1 MASQIGNESLD
12 CPGIPRRNGGRVVT
26 GPDAIDTTFIG
37 ELSVRIVGSILTA
50 PAGDPDCAV
59 RAHLDVNRIE
69 RTSLAQGHAASAS
82 GMSQN
87 LEFQSVRLVRGS
99 PSQGPAVV
107 SAAVQG
113 RHTQCSH
120 GQTECASGCERGGH
134 VDVTILGA
142 FEVSVSG
149 DLANWDS
156 GAAGKAPLVGGA
168 MDLAV
173 SAKTTWVLMQ
183 HNTKDNKSRLVKDCL
198 LPLTAKNC
206 VERIYTDIAVIDVT
220 SDGFLARELI
230 SSVSEEELRNRTTG
244 NIKLAN
250 DCCVLKAP
258 NITS

>member
-1 MASQIGNESLD
+1 MGLDKSQIAWRAAQDLK
-12 CPGIPRRNGGRVVT
+12 NGSVVNLGLGT
-26 GPDAIDTTFIG
+26 PVLVSNF
-37 ELSVRIVGSILTA
+37 VGSSRDIFFQSENGILGVGPEATQKA
-50 PAGDPDCAV
+50 ANPDLVDAGSRKVTLIPGASIFD
-59 RAHLDVNRIE
+59 
-69 RTSLAQGHAASAS
+69 SAASFA
-82 GMSQN
+82 MI
-87 LEFQSVRLVRGS
+87 
-99 PSQGPAVV
+99 
-107 SAAVQG
+107 
-113 RHTQCSH
+113 
-120 GQTECASGCERGGH
+120 RGGH

-156 GAAGKAPLVGGA
+156 GAADKAPLVGGA

-183 HNTKDNKSRLVKDCL
+183 HNTQDNKSRLVKDCA

-230 SSVSEEELRNRTTG
+230 SSVSEEELRNRTSG
-244 NIKLAN
+244 NIKLAS

>member
-1 MASQIGNESLD
+1 MGLDKSQIAWRAAQDLKNGSVVNLGLGTPVLVSNFVESWRDIFFQSENGILGVGPEATQKAANPD
-12 CPGIPRRNGGRVVT
+12 LVDAGSRKVTLIPG
-26 GPDAIDTTFIG
+26 A
-37 ELSVRIVGSILTA
+37 SIF
-50 PAGDPDCAV
+50 D
-59 RAHLDVNRIE
+59 
-69 RTSLAQGHAASAS
+69 SAASFA
-82 GMSQN
+82 MI
-87 LEFQSVRLVRGS
+87 
-99 PSQGPAVV
+99 
-107 SAAVQG
+107 
-113 RHTQCSH
+113 
-120 GQTECASGCERGGH
+120 RGGH

-156 GAAGKAPLVGGA
+156 GAADKAPLVGGA

-230 SSVSEEELRNRTTG
+230 SSVSEEELRNRTSG
-244 NIKLAN
+244 NIKLAS

>member
-1 MASQIGNESLD
+1 MGLDKSQIAWRAAQDLKNGSVINLGLGTPVLVSNFVESSRDIFFQSENGILGVGPEATQKAANTD
-12 CPGIPRRNGGRVVT
+12 LVDAGSRKVTLIPG
-26 GPDAIDTTFIG
+26 A
-37 ELSVRIVGSILTA
+37 SIF
-50 PAGDPDCAV
+50 D
-59 RAHLDVNRIE
+59 
-69 RTSLAQGHAASAS
+69 SAASFA
-82 GMSQN
+82 MI
-87 LEFQSVRLVRGS
+87 
-99 PSQGPAVV
+99 
-107 SAAVQG
+107 
-113 RHTQCSH
+113 
-120 GQTECASGCERGGH
+120 RGGH

-156 GAAGKAPLVGGA
+156 GAADKAPLVGGA

-183 HNTKDNKSRLVKDCL
+183 HNTKDNKSRLVKDCS

-230 SSVSEEELRNRTTG
+230 SSVSEEELRNRTSG
-244 NIKLAN
+244 NIALAS

>member
-1 MASQIGNESLD
+1 MLTTLSKVKKKSMGLDKSQIAWRAAQDLKNGSVVNLGLGTPVLVSNFVESSRDIFFQSENGILGVGPEATQKAANPD
-12 CPGIPRRNGGRVVT
+12 LVDAGSRKVTLIPG
-26 GPDAIDTTFIG
+26 A
-37 ELSVRIVGSILTA
+37 SIFA
-50 PAGDPDCAV
+50 
-59 RAHLDVNRIE
+59 
-69 RTSLAQGHAASAS
+69 SAASFA
-82 GMSQN
+82 MI
-87 LEFQSVRLVRGS
+87 
-99 PSQGPAVV
+99 
-107 SAAVQG
+107 
-113 RHTQCSH
+113 
-120 GQTECASGCERGGH
+120 RGGH

-156 GAAGKAPLVGGA
+156 GAADKAPLVGGA

-183 HNTKDNKSRLVKDCL
+183 HNTKDNKSRLVKDCS

-230 SSVSEEELRNRTTG
+230 SSVSEEELRNRTSG
-244 NIKLAN
+244 NIKLAS

>member
-1 MASQIGNESLD
+1 MGLDKSQIAWRAAQDLKNGSVVNLGLGTPVLVSNFVESSRDIFFQSENGILGVGPEATQKAANPD
-12 CPGIPRRNGGRVVT
+12 LVDAGSRKVTLIPG
-26 GPDAIDTTFIG
+26 A
-37 ELSVRIVGSILTA
+37 SIF
-50 PAGDPDCAV
+50 D
-59 RAHLDVNRIE
+59 
-69 RTSLAQGHAASAS
+69 SAASFA
-82 GMSQN
+82 MI
-87 LEFQSVRLVRGS
+87 
-99 PSQGPAVV
+99 
-107 SAAVQG
+107 
-113 RHTQCSH
+113 
-120 GQTECASGCERGGH
+120 RGGH

-230 SSVSEEELRNRTTG
+230 SSVSEEELRNRTGG
-244 NIKLAN
+244 NIKLAS

-258 NITS
+258 YITS

>member
-1 MASQIGNESLD
+1 MGLDKSQIAWRAAQDLKNGSVVNLGLGTPVLVSNFVESSRDIFFQSENGILGVGPEAMQKAANPD
-12 CPGIPRRNGGRVVT
+12 LVDAGSRKVTLIPG
-26 GPDAIDTTFIG
+26 A
-37 ELSVRIVGSILTA
+37 SIF
-50 PAGDPDCAV
+50 D
-59 RAHLDVNRIE
+59 
-69 RTSLAQGHAASAS
+69 SAASFA
-82 GMSQN
+82 MI
-87 LEFQSVRLVRGS
+87 
-99 PSQGPAVV
+99 
-107 SAAVQG
+107 
-113 RHTQCSH
+113 
-120 GQTECASGCERGGH
+120 RGGH

-230 SSVSEEELRNRTTG
+230 SSVSEEELRNRTSG

-250 DCCVLKAP
+250 NCCVLKAP

>member
-1 MASQIGNESLD
+1 MGLDKSQIAWRAAQDLKNGSVINLGLGTPVLVSNFVESSRNIFFQSENGILGVGPEATQKAANSD
-12 CPGIPRRNGGRVVT
+12 LVDAGSRKVTLIPG
-26 GPDAIDTTFIG
+26 A
-37 ELSVRIVGSILTA
+37 SIF
-50 PAGDPDCAV
+50 D
-59 RAHLDVNRIE
+59 
-69 RTSLAQGHAASAS
+69 SAASFA
-82 GMSQN
+82 MI
-87 LEFQSVRLVRGS
+87 
-99 PSQGPAVV
+99 
-107 SAAVQG
+107 
-113 RHTQCSH
+113 
-120 GQTECASGCERGGH
+120 RGGH

-156 GAAGKAPLVGGA
+156 GAADKAPLVGGA

-183 HNTKDNKSRLVKDCL
+183 HNTKDNKSRLVNDCS

-206 VERIYTDIAVIDVT
+206 VERIYTDIAVVDVT

-230 SSVSEEELRNRTTG
+230 SSVNEEELRNRTSG
-244 NIKLAN
+244 NIKLAS

>member
-1 MASQIGNESLD
+1 MGLDKSQIAWRAAQDLKNGSVVNLGLGTPVLVSNFVESSRDIFFQSENGILGVGPEATQKAANPD
-12 CPGIPRRNGGRVVT
+12 LVDAGSRKVTLIPG
-26 GPDAIDTTFIG
+26 A
-37 ELSVRIVGSILTA
+37 SIF
-50 PAGDPDCAV
+50 D
-59 RAHLDVNRIE
+59 
-69 RTSLAQGHAASAS
+69 SAASFA
-82 GMSQN
+82 MI
-87 LEFQSVRLVRGS
+87 
-99 PSQGPAVV
+99 
-107 SAAVQG
+107 
-113 RHTQCSH
+113 
-120 GQTECASGCERGGH
+120 RGGH

-156 GAAGKAPLVGGA
+156 GAADKAPLVGGA

-183 HNTKDNKSRLVKDCL
+183 HNTKDNKSRLVKDCS

-230 SSVSEEELRNRTTG
+230 SSVNEEELRNRTSG
-244 NIKLAN
+244 NIKLAS

>member
-1 MASQIGNESLD
+1 MGLDKSQIAWRAAQDLKNGSVVNLGLATPVLVSNFVESCRDIFFQSENGILGVGPEATQKAANPD
-12 CPGIPRRNGGRVVT
+12 LVDAGSRKVTLIPG
-26 GPDAIDTTFIG
+26 A
-37 ELSVRIVGSILTA
+37 SIF
-50 PAGDPDCAV
+50 D
-59 RAHLDVNRIE
+59 
-69 RTSLAQGHAASAS
+69 SAASFA
-82 GMSQN
+82 MI
-87 LEFQSVRLVRGS
+87 
-99 PSQGPAVV
+99 
-107 SAAVQG
+107 
-113 RHTQCSH
+113 
-120 GQTECASGCERGGH
+120 RGGH

-156 GAAGKAPLVGGA
+156 GAADKAPLVGGA

-183 HNTKDNKSRLVKDCL
+183 HNTKDNKSRLVKDCS

-230 SSVSEEELRNRTTG
+230 LSVSEEELRNRTSG
-244 NIKLAN
+244 NIKLAS
-250 DCCVLKAP
+250 DCCVLRAP

>member
-1 MASQIGNESLD
+1 MGLDKSQIAWRAAQDLKNGSVVNLGLGTPVLVSNFVESSRDIFFQSENGILGVGPEATQKAANPD
-12 CPGIPRRNGGRVVT
+12 LVDAGSRKVTLIPG
-26 GPDAIDTTFIG
+26 A
-37 ELSVRIVGSILTA
+37 SIF
-50 PAGDPDCAV
+50 D
-59 RAHLDVNRIE
+59 
-69 RTSLAQGHAASAS
+69 SAASFA
-82 GMSQN
+82 MI
-87 LEFQSVRLVRGS
+87 
-99 PSQGPAVV
+99 
-107 SAAVQG
+107 
-113 RHTQCSH
+113 
-120 GQTECASGCERGGH
+120 RGGH